1 MKVLLRNTQT
11 GWYYQAPSKWAPE
24 SKDACDLGQMSRTVE
39 LVFEEQLENVEVVLA
54 YEDSR
59 YDLVMPVIRAKA

>member
-1 MKVLLRNTQT
+1 
-11 GWYYQAPSKWAPE
+11 
-24 SKDACDLGQMSRTVE
+24 MSRAVE